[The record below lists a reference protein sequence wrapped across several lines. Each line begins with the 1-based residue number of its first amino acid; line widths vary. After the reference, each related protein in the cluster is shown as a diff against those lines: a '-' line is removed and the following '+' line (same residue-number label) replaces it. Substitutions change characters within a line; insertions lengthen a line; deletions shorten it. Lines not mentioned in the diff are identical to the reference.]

1 MTNQRVVVGIKKT
14 DVKRVTFEETEIED
28 CDADDEHQASI
39 CLGTVYMKETHSTMR
54 KFEAR
59 LKKNEKDITETKTN
73 VKQILDIFTRNNTIN
88 RAISSQRY
96 NSSWS
101 PVAVTNVMKKGTSV
115 PVVLS
120 QEN

>member
-1 MTNQRVVVGIKKT
+1 M
-14 DVKRVTFEETEIED
+14 E
-28 CDADDEHQASI
+28 
-39 CLGTVYMKETHSTMR
+39 

-59 LKKNEKDITETKTN
+59 LKKNEKDIKETKTN
-73 VKQILDIFTRNNTIN
+73 VKQILDIFTRNDTVN

-96 NSSWS
+96 NSSRS

-120 QEN
+120 